1 MNRTPPM
8 PPITQ
13 RWDRLIDASKFVILQ
28 KVQMVDAI
36 GATANYAWQ
45 KQTTKARTILRRTV
59 KSESQWR
66 YDELH
71 TVLICPSQMKA
82 VLYSS
87 RYSHWM
93 CLDRIFFVFATA
105 WKTAICT
112 SQKINPILCI
122 LLQRTND
129 HHETGATCTYAHAT
143 VKWKQY
149 VPRINCDCAW

>member
-59 KSESQWR
+59 QSESQWR

-71 TVLICPSQMKA
+71 TVLICPRQMKA

-87 RYSHWM
+87 RYPHWM
-93 CLDRIFFVFATA
+93 CLDRIFFIFATA
-105 WKTAICT
+105 WALMKDGDLYKSEDQPNSLYFVTTYKRPSWNGSYMYICT
-112 SQKINPILCI
+112 CHSQMKAVCS
-122 LLQRTND
+122 TN
-129 HHETGATCTYAHAT
+129 
-143 VKWKQY
+143 
-149 VPRINCDCAW
+149 